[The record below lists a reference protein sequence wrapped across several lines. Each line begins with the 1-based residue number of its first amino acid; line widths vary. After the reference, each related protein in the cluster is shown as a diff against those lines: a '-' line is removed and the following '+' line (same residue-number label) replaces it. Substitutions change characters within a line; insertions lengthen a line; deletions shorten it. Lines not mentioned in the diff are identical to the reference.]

1 MGESAFIYV
10 LIPAGYGVFFVA
22 LLLTTI
28 VVSFSRTR
36 RAAAPCL
43 LAGTLMTIPGIAVG
57 WLLCILFIQ
66 LQNQLWESDISA
78 DGLKFVLMFVPFI
91 VALAS
96 VTLSFWAGAR
106 LVLRRRDAKR
116 LDPSSQNQ

>member
-43 LAGTLMTIPGIAVG
+43 LGGTLMTIPGIAVG
-57 WLLCILFIQ
+57 WLLCILFIE

-96 VTLSFWAGAR
+96 VTFSFWAGAR